1 MLKSIKTI
9 LLSLSVSG
17 TLLCGLSLP
26 VVHADQ
32 NPYRPLTKA
41 YCEWKKNHD
50 LEFART
56 HYKTAAEYNRAVN
69 YINNSYNACMTKAE
83 INSKKP
89 VRDNSVY
96 APPPGGNT
104 TGKTGTGA
112 RHAPPLRR
120 NKVS

>member
-1 MLKSIKTI
+1 MTKPIKSML
-9 LLSLSVSG
+9 L
-17 TLLCGLSLP
+17 GLSMSGVVFCSLP
-26 VVHADQ
+26 SPSYGEQ
-32 NPYRPLTKA
+32 NPYPPLTKA

-56 HYKTAAEYNRAVN
+56 HYKTAAEYNRAVIV
-69 YINNSYNACMTKAE
+69 INNSYNACMTKAE
-83 INSKKP
+83 INAKKP

-104 TGKTGTGA
+104 TGKTSRGA

-120 NKVS
+120 NRV